1 MHGQTAT
8 ASVLLAIED
17 ERLRSALEYIL
28 LTNNLH
34 VLTAS
39 DAAILRAHL
48 RAESPDVILFEPRL
62 PGLDAIALCSAL
74 RLEKRTRDTVVL
86 VLGSSPDDEAGVA
99 LLKRGADEYISQP
112 FAPAELLGR
121 IQSFL
126 KDVPSEGPPD
136 AAISLSFADLS
147 LDATAYRVQR
157 NGQTI
162 HLGLTEFRLLQ
173 HLMKH
178 PHRVH
183 SRDELQ
189 NAVWR
194 SGAQIGLRT
203 VDVHIGRLRCAL
215 RSVGGPDLIRT
226 VRSVGYSL
234 TEQPE

>member
-1 MHGQTAT
+1 MDRQTAK

-28 LTNNLH
+28 LTNNLR

-39 DAAILRAHL
+39 DAAILLAHL

-74 RLEKRTRDTVVL
+74 RLEKRTRDAVVW
-86 VLGSSPDDEAGVA
+86 VLGSGPDDETAMS
-99 LLKRGADEYISQP
+99 LIKRGADEFISQP

-121 IQSFL
+121 IRSL
-126 KDVPSEGPPD
+126 ADGDSEEAPD
-136 AAISLSFADLS
+136 AAICLSFADLS
-147 LDATAYRVQR
+147 LDATTYRVRR

-173 HLMKH
+173 HLMKN

-183 SRDELQ
+183 SRGELQ
-189 NAVWR
+189 SAVWR
-194 SGAQIGLRT
+194 SDAQIGLRT

-215 RSVGGPDLIRT
+215 RSVDGPDLIRT
-226 VRSVGYSL
+226 VRSIGYSL
-234 TEQPE
+234 TD

>member
-1 MHGQTAT
+1 MHGQTAK
-8 ASVLLAIED
+8 ACILLAIED

-28 LTNNLH
+28 LTSNLR

-48 RAESPDVILFEPRL
+48 RAESPDVVLFEPRL

-74 RLEKRTRDTVVL
+74 RLEKRTRDAVVL
-86 VLGSSPDDEAGVA
+86 VLGSGPDDETGMA

-121 IQSFL
+121 IRSL
-126 KDVPSEGPPD
+126 ADADSEGLRD
-136 AAISLSFADLS
+136 AAICLSFADLS
-147 LDATAYRVQR
+147 LDGTTYRVQR

-183 SRDELQ
+183 SRDALQ

-215 RSVGGPDLIRT
+215 RRVGGPDLIRT